1 MARVTLPMGIVG
13 ISGKVGN
20 MCFRTLKINRV
31 FDVIHSLT
39 DDYNDKKERSDNE
52 IALLSH
58 LVEERR
64 LIVGTGLSYMTI
76 PLC

>member
-39 DDYNDKKERSDNE
+39 DDYNDKKRKK
-52 IALLSH
+52 
-58 LVEERR
+58 R
-64 LIVGTGLSYMTI
+64 
-76 PLC
+76 